1 MERSQL
7 QNFKSWQS
15 RWMAKN
21 LISRPENYEEL
32 ENNSSATTEFSVAE
46 EYVAW
51 CACGSAGELGAIN
64 RRIGGY
70 KQKGVCDGHG
80 SLMCYSPWGHKE
92 SDMTE
97 RLN

>member
-1 MERSQL
+1 
-7 QNFKSWQS
+7 
-15 RWMAKN
+15 MAKN

-46 EYVAW
+46 EYVEW

-70 KQKGVCDGHG
+70 K
-80 SLMCYSPWGHKE
+80 
-92 SDMTE
+92 
-97 RLN
+97 